1 LTEERRRE
9 FVKKLH
15 GVAEDHRVALRNI
28 RREGNESVKKLVKEK
43 LISEDEDRRAHEEIQ
58 KLTDSYMGRIDAASK
73 AKEKE
78 IMEIK

>member
-1 LTEERRRE
+1 
-9 FVKKLH
+9 
-15 GVAEDHRVALRNI
+15 
-28 RREGNESVKKLVKEK
+28 VKEK